1 MQACDE
7 GLAKITAFQHTGE
20 AEGQQHQYKTAKGCP
35 KASKNCFL

>member
-7 GLAKITAFQHTGE
+7 GLAKGSAFQHTGE
-20 AEGQQHQYKTAKGCP
+20 AEGQQHEYKTAKGCP